1 MNPMGLLIVAAGVFL
16 AGTGVFD
23 WEFAMNSR
31 QGRRLS
37 NMVTRNGARAVYVVS
52 GVGAIVVG
60 TLMAAGVISG
70 T

>member
-1 MNPMGLLIVAAGVFL
+1 MNPVGLLIVAAGVFL

-23 WEFAMNSR
+23 WNFAMNSR

-37 NMVTRNGARAVYVVS
+37 SMVTRNGARAVYVVS
-52 GVGAIVVG
+52 GVVAIIVG
-60 TLMAAGVISG
+60 TLMAAGVIAA